1 MSSCNC
7 MLSGSEIAANTST
20 NGCDDHAKLMTH
32 MSLRNSV
39 AGEHHLGFP
48 SRYVG
53 VIFVLTLITCQ
64 NHLGSRLVNLEDLSS
79 KITSSKPAVFSLFV
93 VSSCF
98 VSFIFSFFLETQDLF
113 DLMELA
119 TTLKYQVANQILKKE
134 RRVNFMPR
142 Q

>member
-7 MLSGSEIAANTST
+7 MLSGSEIAANTGT
-20 NGCDDHAKLMTH
+20 NGCYDHAKLMTH
-32 MSLRNSV
+32 MSLGNSV
-39 AGEHHLGFP
+39 AGEGHLGFP
-48 SRYVG
+48 FPKQGSSL
-53 VIFVLTLITCQ
+53 LTLITCQ

-79 KITSSKPAVFSLFV
+79 KITSNKQAVFSLFV
-93 VSSCF
+93 ISSCF

-119 TTLKYQVANQILKKE
+119 TTLKYQVANQILQKK
-134 RRVNFMPR
+134 RVNFMPK